1 MEITPRPFG
10 DILSEGMNLFARV
23 WRRLFAPSFWAFLLL
38 GGLTILTFEL
48 TDVTAFLQQVL
59 TDPRSVQELS
69 DEIVSERMIR
79 LGEAA
84 LVAGAL
90 QLIATG
96 FVNLTAHR
104 IVAAE
109 IAGAPITSGEA
120 AVWALRRF
128 PVLMVAGFLAVL
140 AISLGLLAFVIPG
153 IWLIGGLTMLTAVVA
168 LEDLGPTQ
176 AIRRSVGLVAQR
188 WFPTVGFFLLV
199 GLLGSVAVQL
209 VQLLALPV
217 LAIGGLGLGAGLGFV
232 LLMVVQGLVVAGI
245 AVLGTR
251 WYFDLLARKGPV
263 VRPTET

>member
-69 DEIVSERMIR
+69 DEILSERMIR

-153 IWLIGGLTMLTAVVA
+153 LWLIAVVA

-176 AIRRSVGLVAQR
+176 SIRRSVGLVAQR